1 MTKFIMANF
10 QSQNVY
16 TISADRK
23 TIKITA

>member
-1 MTKFIMANF
+1 MIFSYGKLPVTKC
-10 QSQNVY
+10 